1 MTRMCHVR
9 LQSRDLAPNLRRINH
24 FSPLARGMVFLAAA
38 AGSLPPLWDGEMT
51 VTGPDLPL
59 EDFYAGCG
67 MAEGWRL
74 LEELAPAGDDLWQG
88 RFDGMAQGIAPA
100 GKSGYCSLLSAVDAI
115 LQAACRIMEE
125 TVPGAELAGGRLLW
139 PQGWRLSGIG
149 FIRFA
154 DAGLL
159 CGARMPW
166 RIQLRR
172 GWDDERLQRYDAQ
185 VVDADGRVL
194 LTLHQMEFEKDV
206 RPQEGAGA

>member
-1 MTRMCHVR
+1 M
-9 LQSRDLAPNLRRINH
+9 
-24 FSPLARGMVFLAAA
+24 
-38 AGSLPPLWDGEMT
+38 
-51 VTGPDLPL
+51 
-59 EDFYAGCG
+59 
-67 MAEGWRL
+67 
-74 LEELAPAGDDLWQG
+74 
-88 RFDGMAQGIAPA
+88 
-100 GKSGYCSLLSAVDAI
+100 SAVDAT

-139 PQGWRLSGIG
+139 PRGWRLSGIG

-154 DAGLL
+154 DTGLL

-172 GWDDERLQRYDAQ
+172 GWDDERLQRYDTQ